1 MAKLKWDEVGKRFYE
16 TGVSKGVLYPM
27 HTDGTYPK
35 GVAWSGL
42 SQVSEKPS
50 GAEPNAI
57 WADNIKYLNLY
68 SAEEFKVSIEAY
80 TYPVEWAVCDGS
92 AEAKPGVSV
101 GQQSRKA
108 FGLSYITQLGN
119 DVDQQ
124 DYGYK
129 IHLIYNCMASP
140 SERSYQTIN
149 DNPEA
154 ISFNWEIDT
163 TPVPVTG
170 HKPTS
175 CITINSKKVNQEKLE
190 SFLKIIHGDDSE
202 EAKLP
207 LPDEVI
213 NHFNG

>member
-16 TGVSKGVLYPM
+16 TGVNKGVLYPM
-27 HTDGTYPK
+27 SKDGTYPK

-57 WADNIKYLNLY
+57 WADNVKYLNLY
-68 SAEEFKVSIEAY
+68 SAEEFKASIEAY
-80 TYPVEWAVCDGS
+80 TYPDEWAVCDGS

-101 GQQSRKA
+101 GQQTRKA

-154 ISFNWEIDT
+154 ISFSWEVDT
-163 TPVPVTG
+163 TPVTVSG

-175 CITINSKKVNQEKLE
+175 CITINSKKVNKDKLE
-190 SFLKIIHGDDSE
+190 EFLKIIHGDDNT

-213 NHFNG
+213 THFNA

>member
-16 TGVSKGVLYPM
+16 TGVNKGVLYPM
-27 HTDGTYPK
+27 SKDGTYPK

-68 SAEEFKVSIEAY
+68 SAEEFKASIEAY
-80 TYPVEWAVCDGS
+80 TYPDEWGVCDGS
-92 AEAKPGVSV
+92 AEVKPGVSV
-101 GQQSRKA
+101 GQQTRKS

-154 ISFNWEIDT
+154 ISFSWEVDT
-163 TPVPVTG
+163 TPVTVSG

-175 CITINSKKVNQEKLE
+175 YITINSKKVNKDKLE
-190 SFLKIIHGDDSE
+190 EFLKIIHGDDNT

-213 NHFNG
+213 THFNV